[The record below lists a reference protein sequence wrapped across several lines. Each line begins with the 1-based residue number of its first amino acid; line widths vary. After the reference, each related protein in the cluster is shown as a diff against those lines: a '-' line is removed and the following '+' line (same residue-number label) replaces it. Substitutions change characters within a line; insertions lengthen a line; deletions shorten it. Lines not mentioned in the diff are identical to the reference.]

1 MKRKINLALLFGGQS
16 AEHAVSLESGKNV
29 MDALDQNKYQT
40 HLIAIDKNGVW
51 RHINDPAVLRKTDV
65 ARPIDVAQAGA
76 RVFIVPTANGVQI
89 LNCDSREF
97 ICEVDC
103 VFPILHGPYGEDG
116 SMQGYLRLLG
126 IPYVGVGV
134 LGSAVGMD
142 KDVAKR
148 LLKEAGLPIGK
159 YLSLQR
165 HEQNTLNFSEIK
177 KQLGLPFFLK
187 PANMGSS
194 VGVHKISDETQFA
207 AALADAFSYDTK
219 VLFEEF
225 IDGRE
230 IECSVLGNH
239 ELRASVAGEIL
250 PQHDFYSYE
259 AKYLDDNGAT
269 LKIPAEL
276 TAAQSENVRQMAMQ
290 VFKTFC
296 CEGMGRVDFFM
307 TKNNQLLV
315 NEINTIPGFTKISM
329 YPKMWSHS
337 GIPYSDLIDQLIGL
351 AFSRFQE
358 EKALKR

>member
-1 MKRKINLALLFGGQS
+1 MKKINLALIFGGQS

-40 HLIAIDKNGVW
+40 HLIAIDKSGAW
-51 RHINDPAVLRKTDV
+51 RHIADPSVLRKTDV
-65 ARPIDVAQAGA
+65 AAPIDVERAGA
-76 RVFIVPTANGVQI
+76 RVFLVPTNDGVQI

-97 ICEVDC
+97 VAHIDC

-116 SMQGYLRLLG
+116 SMQGYLRILG
-126 IPYVGVGV
+126 VPYVGVGV

-148 LLKEAGLPIGK
+148 LLRDAGLPIGK
-159 YLSLQR
+159 FLCFEKHDQSS
-165 HEQNTLNFSEIK
+165 LNFAEIK
-177 KQLGLPFFLK
+177 RQLGLPFFLK

-194 VGVHKISDETQFA
+194 VGVHKVSDESSFTKA
-207 AALADAFSYDTK
+207 TADAFDYDTK

-239 ELRASVAGEIL
+239 EVSASEPGEIL

-259 AKYLDDNGAT
+259 AKYLDENGAK
-269 LKIPAEL
+269 LKIPADL
-276 TAAQSENVRQMAMQ
+276 TRPQAENVRKMAMQ

-307 TKNNQLLV
+307 TKDNHLIV

-329 YPKMWSHS
+329 YPKMWANS
-337 GIPYSDLIDQLIGL
+337 GIAYSSLIDRLIDL
-351 AFSRFQE
+351 AFARFKE
-358 EKALKR
+358 EKSLKR

>member
-1 MKRKINLALLFGGQS
+1 MKKINLALIFGGQS

-29 MDALDQNKYQT
+29 MDALDQHKYQT

-51 RHINDPAVLRKTDV
+51 RHIAEPAVLRKTDV
-65 ARPIDVAQAGA
+65 AKPIDAASVGA
-76 RVFIVPTANGVQI
+76 RVFMVPSAKGVQI
-89 LNCDSREF
+89 LNCDTREF
-97 ICEVDC
+97 IADVDC

-148 LLKEAGLPIGK
+148 LLRDAGLPIGK
-159 YLSLQR
+159 YLCLAR
-165 HEQNTLNFSEIK
+165 HEQSQLSFAEIK
-177 KQLGLPFFLK
+177 TQLGLPFFLK

-194 VGVHKISDETQFA
+194 VGVHKITDETKFKT
-207 AALADAFSYDTK
+207 ALADAFSYDTK

-239 ELRASVAGEIL
+239 TPNASVPGEIL

-259 AKYLDDNGAT
+259 AKYLDENGAK
-269 LKIPAEL
+269 LKIPADL
-276 TAAQSENVRQMAMQ
+276 TSAQAENVRKMAIQ

-307 TKNNQLLV
+307 TKNNHLIV

-329 YPKMWSHS
+329 YPKMWGQS
-337 GIPYSDLIDQLIGL
+337 GLGYSDLIDKLIEL
-351 AFSRFQE
+351 AFSRFKE
-358 EKALKR
+358 EKDLKR

>member
-1 MKRKINLALLFGGQS
+1 MKKINLALIFGGQS

-40 HLIAIDKNGVW
+40 HLIAIDKGGAW
-51 RHINDPAVLRKTDV
+51 RHIADASVLRKTDV
-65 ARPIDVAQAGA
+65 ARPIDVSKVGA
-76 RVFIVPTANGVQI
+76 RVFIVPTADGVQI
-89 LNCDSREF
+89 LNCETREF
-97 ICEVDC
+97 IASVDC

-148 LLKEAGLPIGK
+148 LLRDAGLPIGK
-159 YLSLQR
+159 YLALAR
-165 HEQNTLNFSEIK
+165 HEQSSMDFAEIK

-194 VGVHKISDETQFA
+194 VGVHKISDEAKFKS
-207 AALADAFSYDTK
+207 ALADAFSYDTK

-239 ELRASVAGEIL
+239 EPQASVAGEIL

-259 AKYLDDNGAT
+259 AKYLDENGAK
-269 LKIPAEL
+269 LKIPADL
-276 TAAQSENVRQMAMQ
+276 TPAQSENVRKMAIQ

-307 TKNNQLLV
+307 TKNNNLIV

-329 YPKMWSHS
+329 YPKMWGHS
-337 GIPYSDLIDQLIGL
+337 GIPYSDLIDKLIE
-351 AFSRFQE
+351 FSFARFKE
-358 EKALKR
+358 ETGLKR

>member
-1 MKRKINLALLFGGQS
+1 MKKINLALIFGGQS

-40 HLIAIDKNGVW
+40 YLIAIDRNGVW
-51 RHINDPAVLRKTDV
+51 RHISDPNTLRKTDV
-65 ARPIDVAQAGA
+65 ARPIDVERAGA
-76 RVFIVPTANGVQI
+76 RVFLVPTTDGVQI
-89 LNCDSREF
+89 LNCDTKEF
-97 ICEVDC
+97 VATIDC

-126 IPYVGVGV
+126 LPYVGAGV

-148 LLKEAGLPIGK
+148 LLRDAGLPIGK
-159 YLSLQR
+159 FITLER
-165 HEQNTLNFSEIK
+165 HEQSTLNFQEIK
-177 KQLGLPFFLK
+177 KRLGLPFFLK

-194 VGVHKISDETQFA
+194 VGVHKVSDEAGFSKA
-207 AALADAFSYDTK
+207 VSDAFAYDSK
-219 VLFEEF
+219 ILFEEF
-225 IDGRE
+225 IAGRE

-239 ELRASVAGEIL
+239 TLKASEPGEIL

-259 AKYLDDNGAT
+259 AKYLDENGAK
-269 LKIPAEL
+269 LKIPADL
-276 TAAQSENVRQMAMQ
+276 TPAQAENVRKMAMQ

-307 TKNNQLLV
+307 TKDNHLIV

-329 YPKMWSHS
+329 YPKMWANS
-337 GIPYSDLIDQLIGL
+337 GIAYSPLIDQLIEL
-351 AFSRFQE
+351 AFIRYQE
-358 EKALKR
+358 ERSLKR